1 MSKITSIDEL
11 SSFTQNEQ
19 KILKE
24 LGLKSNKT
32 KPPSKKSIDFI
43 LNFSKAYSVRNSKTI
58 GKIEGLLN

>member
-1 MSKITSIDEL
+1 MSKTTSFDEL

-24 LGLKSNKT
+24 LGLKSKQ
-32 KPPSKKSIDFI
+32 PEIPSKKSIDFI